1 MKKYSNDNIFL
12 NNFNDMNDLTR
23 SAYTNNNKRDLPLNN
38 KSTFD
43 RFETDLILNHKEEF
57 ETNNTRIN
65 SLNDEI
71 IELKN
76 KLKLVIEKDE
86 EIYKQKCEIESLQK
100 EIQSN
105 QSNQSSLQ
113 EFQIENKNLRDQ
125 IDRLQ
130 IQLINI
136 ESLKD
141 ENKLL
146 KQKLIEI
153 VKEKKQK
160 DDTSSEGI
168 IDSLE
173 LTDLS
178 TELPEKSKDTI
189 PIDIVQLKTVLYNR
203 LKSYHEKHIDNL
215 ILSYDLQMKE
225 YIDKDTME
233 KILLEAIHV

>member
-23 SAYTNNNKRDLPLNN
+23 SAYTNNNKKDIPLNN

-76 KLKLVIEKDE
+76 KLKLITKKDE
-86 EIYKQKCEIESLQK
+86 EIYKQKCEIESLNKDLQL
-100 EIQSN
+100 
-105 QSNQSSLQ
+105 NQSSLQ
-113 EFQIENKNLRDQ
+113 ELKQCQIENKNLKDQ

-130 IQLINI
+130 IQSINV
-136 ESLKD
+136 ESLES

-146 KQKLIEI
+146 KEKLIELA
-153 VKEKKQK
+153 KEKKQK
-160 DDTSSEGI
+160 DNDNKLI
-168 IDSLE
+168 IPSDN
-173 LTDLS
+173 
-178 TELPEKSKDTI
+178 LPDKSKEKI
-189 PIDIVQLKTVLYNR
+189 PIDIVQFKTVLYNR
-203 LKSYHEKHIDNL
+203 LKSFHEKHIDNL

-233 KILLEAIHV
+233 KILLEAIHL

>member
-23 SAYTNNNKRDLPLNN
+23 SAYTNNNKKDIPLNN

-76 KLKLVIEKDE
+76 KLKIITQKDE
-86 EIYKQKCEIESLQK
+86 EINKQKCEIESLNN
-100 EIQSN
+100 EV
-105 QSNQSSLQ
+105 QSNQSSIQQLKQ
-113 EFQIENKNLRDQ
+113 CQIENKNLKDQ

-130 IQLINI
+130 IQSINV
-136 ESLKD
+136 ESLES

-146 KQKLIEI
+146 KEKLIELA
-153 VKEKKQK
+153 KEKKQK
-160 DDTSSEGI
+160 DNDNKLI
-168 IDSLE
+168 IPSDN
-173 LTDLS
+173 
-178 TELPEKSKDTI
+178 LPDKSNEKI
-189 PIDIVQLKTVLYNR
+189 PIDIVQFKSVLYNR

-233 KILLEAIHV
+233 KILLEAIHL

>member
-23 SAYTNNNKRDLPLNN
+23 SAYTNNNKKDIPLNY

-76 KLKLVIEKDE
+76 KLKLITKKDE
-86 EIYKQKCEIESLQK
+86 EIYKQKCEIESLNKDLQL
-100 EIQSN
+100 
-105 QSNQSSLQ
+105 NQSSLQ
-113 EFQIENKNLRDQ
+113 ELKQCQIENKNLKDQ

-130 IQLINI
+130 IQSMDV
-136 ESLKD
+136 ESLES

-146 KQKLIEI
+146 KEKLIELA
-153 VKEKKQK
+153 KEKKQK
-160 DDTSSEGI
+160 DNDNKLI
-168 IDSLE
+168 IPSDN
-173 LTDLS
+173 
-178 TELPEKSKDTI
+178 LPDKSKEKI
-189 PIDIVQLKTVLYNR
+189 PIDIVQFKTVLYNR
-203 LKSYHEKHIDNL
+203 LKSFHEKHIDNL

-225 YIDKDTME
+225 YIDKETME

>member
-23 SAYTNNNKRDLPLNN
+23 SAYTNNNKKDIPLNN

-76 KLKLVIEKDE
+76 KLKLITKKDE
-86 EIYKQKCEIESLQK
+86 EINKQKCEIESLNKDLQL
-100 EIQSN
+100 
-105 QSNQSSLQ
+105 NQSSLQ
-113 EFQIENKNLRDQ
+113 ELKQCQIENKNLKDQ

-130 IQLINI
+130 IQSMDV
-136 ESLKD
+136 ESLES

-146 KQKLIEI
+146 KEKLIELA
-153 VKEKKQK
+153 KEKKQK
-160 DDTSSEGI
+160 DNDNKLI
-168 IDSLE
+168 IPSDN
-173 LTDLS
+173 
-178 TELPEKSKDTI
+178 LPDKSKEKI
-189 PIDIVQLKTVLYNR
+189 PIDIVQFKTVLYNR
-203 LKSYHEKHIDNL
+203 LKSFHEKHIDNL

-233 KILLEAIHV
+233 KILLEAIHL

>member
-23 SAYTNNNKRDLPLNN
+23 SAYTNNNKKDIPLNN

-71 IELKN
+71 IELKK
-76 KLKLVIEKDE
+76 KLKIVIEKDE

-130 IQLINI
+130 IQLINV
-136 ESLKD
+136 ESLES

-146 KQKLIEI
+146 KEKLIELA
-153 VKEKKQK
+153 KEKKQK
-160 DDTSSEGI
+160 DNDNKLI
-168 IDSLE
+168 IPSDN
-173 LTDLS
+173 
-178 TELPEKSKDTI
+178 LPDKSKEKI
-189 PIDIVQLKTVLYNR
+189 PIDIVQFKTVLYNR
-203 LKSYHEKHIDNL
+203 LKSFHEKHIDNL

-233 KILLEAIHV
+233 KILLEAIHL

>member
-76 KLKLVIEKDE
+76 KLKLITQKDE
-86 EIYKQKCEIESLQK
+86 EINKQKCEIESLNKDLQL
-100 EIQSN
+100 
-105 QSNQSSLQ
+105 NQSSLQ
-113 EFQIENKNLRDQ
+113 ELKQCQIENKNLKDQ

-130 IQLINI
+130 IQSINV
-136 ESLKD
+136 ESLES

-146 KQKLIEI
+146 KEKLIELA
-153 VKEKKQK
+153 KEKKQK
-160 DDTSSEGI
+160 DNDNKLI
-168 IDSLE
+168 IPSD
-173 LTDLS
+173 DLPNLS
-178 TELPEKSKDTI
+178 KEKI
-189 PIDIVQLKTVLYNR
+189 PIDIVQFKTVLYNR

-233 KILLEAIHV
+233 KILLEAIHL

>member
-76 KLKLVIEKDE
+76 KLKIITQKDE
-86 EIYKQKCEIESLQK
+86 EINKQKCEIESLNKDLQL
-100 EIQSN
+100 
-105 QSNQSSLQ
+105 NQSSLQ
-113 EFQIENKNLRDQ
+113 ELKQCQIENKNLKDQ

-130 IQLINI
+130 IQSMNV
-136 ESLKD
+136 ESLES

-146 KQKLIEI
+146 KEKLIELA
-153 VKEKKQK
+153 KEKKQK
-160 DDTSSEGI
+160 DNDNKLI
-168 IDSLE
+168 IPSDNLPN
-173 LTDLS
+173 LS
-178 TELPEKSKDTI
+178 KEKI
-189 PIDIVQLKTVLYNR
+189 PIDIVQFKTVLYNR

-233 KILLEAIHV
+233 KILLEAIHL

>member
-76 KLKLVIEKDE
+76 KLKLITKKDE
-86 EIYKQKCEIESLQK
+86 EIYKQKCEIESLNKDLQL
-100 EIQSN
+100 
-105 QSNQSSLQ
+105 NQSSLQ
-113 EFQIENKNLRDQ
+113 ELKQCQIENKNLKDQ

-130 IQLINI
+130 IQSMDV
-136 ESLKD
+136 ESLES

-146 KQKLIEI
+146 KEKLIELA
-153 VKEKKQK
+153 KEKKQK
-160 DDTSSEGI
+160 DNDNKLI
-168 IDSLE
+168 IPSDN
-173 LTDLS
+173 
-178 TELPEKSKDTI
+178 LPDKSKEKI
-189 PIDIVQLKTVLYNR
+189 PIDIVQFKTVLYNR

-233 KILLEAIHV
+233 KILLEAIHL

>member
-23 SAYTNNNKRDLPLNN
+23 SAYTNNNKKDIPLNN

-76 KLKLVIEKDE
+76 KLKIITQKDE
-86 EIYKQKCEIESLQK
+86 EINKQKCEIESLNKDLQL
-100 EIQSN
+100 
-105 QSNQSSLQ
+105 NQSSLQ
-113 EFQIENKNLRDQ
+113 ELKQCQIENKNLKDQ

-130 IQLINI
+130 IQSINV
-136 ESLKD
+136 ESLES

-146 KQKLIEI
+146 KEKLIELA
-153 VKEKKQK
+153 KEKKQK
-160 DDTSSEGI
+160 DNDNKLI
-168 IDSLE
+168 IPSDN
-173 LTDLS
+173 
-178 TELPEKSKDTI
+178 LPDKSKEKI
-189 PIDIVQLKTVLYNR
+189 PIDIVQFKTVLYNR
-203 LKSYHEKHIDNL
+203 LKSFHEKHIDNL

-233 KILLEAIHV
+233 KILLEAIHL

>member
-23 SAYTNNNKRDLPLNN
+23 SAYTNNNKKDIPLNN

-76 KLKLVIEKDE
+76 KLKLITKKDE
-86 EIYKQKCEIESLQK
+86 EIYKQKCEIESLNKDLQL
-100 EIQSN
+100 
-105 QSNQSSLQ
+105 NQSSLQ
-113 EFQIENKNLRDQ
+113 ELKQCQIENKNLKDQ

-130 IQLINI
+130 IQSMDV
-136 ESLKD
+136 ESLES

-146 KQKLIEI
+146 KEKLIELA
-153 VKEKKQK
+153 KEKKQK
-160 DDTSSEGI
+160 DNDNKLI
-168 IDSLE
+168 IPSDN
-173 LTDLS
+173 
-178 TELPEKSKDTI
+178 LPDKSKEKI
-189 PIDIVQLKTVLYNR
+189 PIDIVQFKTVLYNR
-203 LKSYHEKHIDNL
+203 LKSFHEKHIDNL

-233 KILLEAIHV
+233 KILLEAIHL

>member
-43 RFETDLILNHKEEF
+43 RFETYLILNHKEEF

-71 IELKN
+71 TELKN
-76 KLKLVIEKDE
+76 KLKIITQKDE
-86 EIYKQKCEIESLQK
+86 EIYKQKCEIKSLHNELQL
-100 EIQSN
+100 
-105 QSNQSSLQ
+105 NQSSLQ
-113 EFQIENKNLRDQ
+113 ELKQCQIENKNLKDQ
-125 IDRLQ
+125 IDHLQ
-130 IQLINI
+130 IQLMNV
-136 ESLKD
+136 ESLES

-146 KQKLIEI
+146 KEKLIELA
-153 VKEKKQK
+153 KEKKQK
-160 DDTSSEGI
+160 DNDNKLI
-168 IDSLE
+168 IPSD
-173 LTDLS
+173 DLPNLS
-178 TELPEKSKDTI
+178 KEKI
-189 PIDIVQLKTVLYNR
+189 PIDIVQFKSVLYNR
-203 LKSYHEKHIDNL
+203 LKSFHEKHIDNL

-233 KILLEAIHV
+233 KILLEAIHL

>member
-71 IELKN
+71 IELKK
-76 KLKLVIEKDE
+76 KLKLITQKDE
-86 EIYKQKCEIESLQK
+86 EIYKQKCKIESLNKDLQL
-100 EIQSN
+100 
-105 QSNQSSLQ
+105 NQSSLQ
-113 EFQIENKNLRDQ
+113 ELKQCQIENKNLKDQ
-125 IDRLQ
+125 IDSLQ
-130 IQLINI
+130 IQLMNV
-136 ESLKD
+136 ESFES

-146 KQKLIEI
+146 KQKLIEFS
-153 VKEKKQK
+153 KEKKQK
-160 DDTSSEGI
+160 DDDNKSIISS
-168 IDSLE
+168 DNLSNE
-173 LTDLS
+173 LHD
-178 TELPEKSKDTI
+178 KSKEKI
-189 PIDIVQLKTVLYNR
+189 PIDIVQFKNVLYNR

-233 KILLEAIHV
+233 KILLEAIHL

>member
-76 KLKLVIEKDE
+76 KLKIITQKDE
-86 EIYKQKCEIESLQK
+86 EIYKQKCEIESLNKDLQL
-100 EIQSN
+100 
-105 QSNQSSLQ
+105 NQSSLQ
-113 EFQIENKNLRDQ
+113 ELKQCQIENKNLKDQ
-125 IDRLQ
+125 IDHLQ
-130 IQLINI
+130 IQSINV
-136 ESLKD
+136 ESLES

-146 KQKLIEI
+146 KEKLIELA
-153 VKEKKQK
+153 KEKKQK
-160 DDTSSEGI
+160 DNDNKLI
-168 IDSLE
+168 IPSD
-173 LTDLS
+173 DLPNLS
-178 TELPEKSKDTI
+178 KEKI
-189 PIDIVQLKTVLYNR
+189 PIDIVQFKSVLYNR
-203 LKSYHEKHIDNL
+203 LKSFHEKHIDNL

-233 KILLEAIHV
+233 KILLEAIHL

>member
-1 MKKYSNDNIFL
+1 MKKYSNDNVFL
-12 NNFNDMNDLTR
+12 SNFNDMNDLTR
-23 SAYTNNNKRDLPLNN
+23 SAYTNNNKKDVPLNN

-71 IELKN
+71 MELKK
-76 KLKLVIEKDE
+76 KLKVITEKDE
-86 EIYKQKCEIESLQK
+86 EIYKQKCEIESLHK
-100 EIQSN
+100 EL
-105 QSNQSSLQ
+105 QSNQSSIQQLKQ
-113 EFQIENKNLRDQ
+113 CQNENKKLKDQ

-130 IQLINI
+130 IQLLNV
-136 ESLKD
+136 ESLER

-146 KQKLIEI
+146 KQKLIEL
-153 VKEKKQK
+153 VKDKKQK
-160 DDTSSEGI
+160 DDNTNESI
-168 IDSLE
+168 
-173 LTDLS
+173 LS
-178 TELPEKSKDTI
+178 TESEDKSEDKSKETI
-189 PIDIVQLKTVLYNR
+189 PIDVVQLKTVLYNR

-225 YIDKDTME
+225 YIDKDMME

>member
-1 MKKYSNDNIFL
+1 MKKYSNDNVFL
-12 NNFNDMNDLTR
+12 SNFNDMNDLTR
-23 SAYTNNNKRDLPLNN
+23 SAYTNNKKDVPLHN

-71 IELKN
+71 MELKK
-76 KLKLVIEKDE
+76 KLKVITEKDE
-86 EIYKQKCEIESLQK
+86 EIYKQKCEIESLHK
-100 EIQSN
+100 EL
-105 QSNQSSLQ
+105 QSNQSSIQQLKQ
-113 EFQIENKNLRDQ
+113 CQNENKKLKDQ

-130 IQLINI
+130 IQLLNV
-136 ESLKD
+136 ESLES

-146 KQKLIEI
+146 KQKLIEL
-153 VKEKKQK
+153 VKDKKQK
-160 DDTSSEGI
+160 DDNTNESI
-168 IDSLE
+168 
-173 LTDLS
+173 LS
-178 TELPEKSKDTI
+178 TESEDKSEDKSKETI
-189 PIDIVQLKTVLYNR
+189 PIDVVQLKTVLYNR